1 VTEPARGELWW
12 GEAPDAKGRPYLV
25 LTRDETIP
33 VVRTILVAPVTR
45 TIRRIPTEV
54 TVGAEEGLPSNGVAS
69 MDNVLP
75 FPKSLL
81 VRRIG
86 SLAPDRRDEP
96 CEALRAAT
104 DC

>member
-1 VTEPARGELWW
+1 V
-12 GEAPDAKGRPYLV
+12 
-25 LTRDETIP
+25 P
-33 VVRTILVAPVTR
+33 VGP
-45 TIRRIPTEV
+45 
-54 TVGAEEGLPSNGVAS
+54 EEGLPTDGVAS
-69 MDNVLP
+69 TDNVLP

>member
-1 VTEPARGELWW
+1 VYEPLPALGSAL
-12 GEAPDAKGRPYLV
+12 APSHDPNS
-25 LTRDETIP
+25 
-33 VVRTILVAPVTR
+33 
-45 TIRRIPTEV
+45 
-54 TVGAEEGLPSNGVAS
+54 EEGLPSGGVAS

-86 SLAPDRRDEP
+86 SLAPDRRGEP
-96 CEALRAAT
+96 RSSLRAAT

>member
-1 VTEPARGELWW
+1 VP
-12 GEAPDAKGRPYLV
+12 
-25 LTRDETIP
+25 
-33 VVRTILVAPVTR
+33 
-45 TIRRIPTEV
+45 
-54 TVGAEEGLPSNGVAS
+54 VGADEGLPSDGVAS

-81 VRRIG
+81 VRRLG
-86 SLAPDRRDEP
+86 SLAPDRRGES

>member
-1 VTEPARGELWW
+1 MRALWLHHPDDATAVARGDEFLW
-12 GEAPDAKGRPYLV
+12 GR
-25 LTRDETIP
+25 D
-33 VVRTILVAPVTR
+33 ILVAPVTR
-45 TIRRIPTEV
+45 TIRGIPTEV
-54 TVGAEEGLPSNGVAS
+54 PVGADEGLPSDGVAS

-81 VRRIG
+81 VRRLG
-86 SLAPDRRDEP
+86 SLAPERRGEP

>member
-1 VTEPARGELWW
+1 
-12 GEAPDAKGRPYLV
+12 
-25 LTRDETIP
+25 
-33 VVRTILVAPVTR
+33 
-45 TIRRIPTEV
+45 
-54 TVGAEEGLPSNGVAS
+54 

-96 CEALRAAT
+96 CDALRAAT